1 MSRDVATNHL
11 HDTEPR
17 WFAVHT
23 RSKSE
28 KFVQRM
34 LHKKGLYAW
43 VPIQKLLRSYSR
55 STRWVEKPLINCY
68 VFVRITRDQY
78 RTVLETEHVAGFVKF
93 SKDLIAIPEAEMDVL
108 RRITLE
114 NELEVEVLP
123 GSMAEGDPVEIRA
136 GSLAG
141 LKGRVVK
148 MAGKRKMQVELIHLG
163 YSLLL
168 TIDAAFLEKTG
179 RPV

>member
-1 MSRDVATNHL
+1 
-11 HDTEPR
+11 
-17 WFAVHT
+17 
-23 RSKSE
+23 
-28 KFVQRM
+28 
-34 LHKKGLYAW
+34 
-43 VPIQKLLRSYSR
+43 
-55 STRWVEKPLINCY
+55 
-68 VFVRITRDQY
+68 
-78 RTVLETEHVAGFVKF
+78 VAGFVKF